1 MKAQELIGK
10 LAVRTKPAMASWGR
24 EDGSYRTS
32 PIFIKKVTE
41 THIVYINAEDVDS
54 SDFELT
60 HSIKLL
66 PIEWCDDNWIDYD
79 ELINLTE
86 TMVDKANDIIAR
98 VL

>member
-10 LAVRTKPAMASWGR
+10 LAVRSKPAMASWGR
-24 EDGSYRTS
+24 EDGSYRTI
-32 PIFIKKVTE
+32 PIFIMKVTE
-41 THIVYINAEDVDS
+41 THIVYINAEDVGCLNS
-54 SDFELT
+54 ELT
-60 HSIKLL
+60 HYVRLL
-66 PIEWCDDNWIDYD
+66 TSEWCDDNWIDYD